1 MTNDQDKATIRF
13 AVIEKDGKY
22 QVIDTVTG
30 KSLRFSYD
38 RETIPTNGQPT
49 FWNNYYSALGFA
61 KKMAVHHPI

>member
-30 KSLRFSYD
+30 KSLRFNPHKRAAYIL
-38 RETIPTNGQPT
+38 E
-49 FWNNYYSALGFA
+49 
-61 KKMAVHHPI
+61 